1 MTSLRPAADER
12 PELPRGVYP
21 PQTAGMRP
29 RRLGEAVVALGL
41 ADEATVRR
49 CAERA
54 QREGRPLGPVL
65 LEEGVVDERGL
76 ARALAE
82 RNRLLYVDLNEF
94 EVDWGAAN
102 LIDAAHARRMRA
114 VPIAFWD
121 EGTLLVAVADPANL
135 PALDEIELATG
146 LRTKRAIAAAGEI
159 DALLRQLSE
168 AESAVAEIEEDAI
181 SEEPGEAEIVEL
193 RDVAEEAPVVRL
205 VNSVIADAVERGA
218 SDIHFEPTSGDMRVR
233 LRVDGVVRDST
244 TIPRALVPGVV
255 SRLKIMA
262 ELDISERR
270 VPQDGRI
277 GLTVGG
283 RHVDLRVATLPVA
296 RGEAVVLRVLDPGR
310 ALVKLD
316 ELGLDDADRE
326 LLERT
331 LKLGHGAI
339 LATGPTGSGKTTTL
353 YAALNL
359 LNEPERT
366 IVTIEDPVE
375 YEIDGIKQVPV
386 NVKAGLTFAR
396 GLRAIVRADPD
407 VVMVGEIRDRETA
420 QIAIEAALTGHLVL
434 STLHAND
441 SATAAARLIDMGV
454 EPFLVASS
462 LECVIAQRLAR
473 RLCDCKQP
481 LRLTRKVLR
490 ENGFGQVGPIDAFA
504 PGGCVRCA
512 GTGFRGRVGI
522 YEMLRFDDEL
532 RALVLERASADRI
545 RRAARQSGLRTLR
558 EAALDKVRAGVT
570 SLDEVLRA
578 LGTAA

>member
-1 MTSLRPAADER
+1 MDALSTATPGGREQ
-12 PELPRGVYP
+12 LPRGLYLP
-21 PQTAGMRP
+21 SAAGHRP

-41 ADEATVRR
+41 ADEATVRK
-49 CAERA
+49 CVERA
-54 QREGRPLGPVL
+54 QAERRPLGAVL

-82 RNRLLYVDLNEF
+82 RNRLPYVDFNEF
-94 EVDWGAAN
+94 DVDWGAAN

-135 PALDEIELATG
+135 PALDEIELTTG

-159 DALLRQLSE
+159 DALLAQLSS
-168 AESAVAEIEEDAI
+168 AESAVAEIESDESRDR
-181 SEEPGEAEIVEL
+181 EELGEVIEL
-193 RDVAEEAPVVRL
+193 RDSAAEAPVVRL
-205 VNSVIADAVERGA
+205 VNSVITDAVERGA
-218 SDIHFEPTSGDMRVR
+218 SDVHFEPSGGDMRVR
-233 LRVDGVVRDST
+233 LRIDGVVRDST
-244 TIPRALVPGVV
+244 TIPRALVPGVI

-270 VPQDGRI
+270 LPQDGRI
-277 GLTVGG
+277 SLSVGG
-283 RHVDLRVATLPVA
+283 RQVDLRVATLPVA
-296 RGEAVVLRVLDPGR
+296 RGEAVVLRVLDQRR
-310 ALVKLD
+310 ALVELD
-316 ELGLDDADRE
+316 QLGLAEEDRE
-326 LLERT
+326 SLERA
-331 LKLGHGAI
+331 LRLGHGAI

-359 LNEPERT
+359 LNQPERT

-386 NVKAGLTFAR
+386 NLKAGLTFAR

-420 QIAIEAALTGHLVL
+420 HIAIEAALTGHLVL

-441 SATAAARLIDMGV
+441 AATAAARLIEMGI

-462 LECVIAQRLAR
+462 LECVVAQRLVR

-490 ENGFGQVGPIDAFA
+490 ENGFGQVGPIDAYG
-504 PGGCVRCA
+504 PGSCVRCG
-512 GTGFRGRVGI
+512 GTGYRGRVGLF
-522 YEMLRFDDEL
+522 ELLRFDDDL
-532 RALVLERASADRI
+532 RALVLERASADRL
-545 RRAARQSGLRTLR
+545 RRAGRARGMRTLR
-558 EAALDKVRAGVT
+558 DDALAKVRDGTT
-570 SLDEVLRA
+570 SLEEALRA
-578 LGTAA
+578 LGSA